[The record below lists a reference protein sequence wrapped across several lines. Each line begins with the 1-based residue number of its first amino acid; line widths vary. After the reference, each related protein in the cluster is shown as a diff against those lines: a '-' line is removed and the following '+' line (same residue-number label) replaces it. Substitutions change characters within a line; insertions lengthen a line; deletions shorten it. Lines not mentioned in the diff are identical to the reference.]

1 MSAMKMPDGNDSG
14 VPFLEEAEIRIRE
27 YLELEIEE
35 RDELLL
41 CAIWVGWTGRGCA
54 LVICRRH
61 LSVGAEPKIQILKR
75 TATCRGCSGHYHRSP
90 NDIDV
95 TYNTTKLYRIHP
107 RRGGLTT
114 VQRLS

>member
-1 MSAMKMPDGNDSG
+1 MPEGNDSG

-27 YLELEIEE
+27 YLELEVEE

-41 CAIWVGWTGRGCA
+41 CVIWVGWTGRGCG
-54 LVICRRH
+54 LVVCRRH

-90 NDIDV
+90 TISMLHMVLLNVINYTAYTHVVVD
-95 TYNTTKLYRIHP
+95 
-107 RRGGLTT
+107 
-114 VQRLS
+114 